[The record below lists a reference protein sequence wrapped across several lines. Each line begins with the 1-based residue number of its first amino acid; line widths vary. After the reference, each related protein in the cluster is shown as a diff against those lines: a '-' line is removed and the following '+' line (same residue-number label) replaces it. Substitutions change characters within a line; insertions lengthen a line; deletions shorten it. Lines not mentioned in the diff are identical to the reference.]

1 MKPMETESRIREEG
15 AEKADTSVTRQQKND
30 EALRDR
36 GKTAAY
42 LAAVGSAVIIGF
54 SFLFVK
60 IALDT
65 AHPLDTLAHRFTAS
79 FAVLAL
85 AAAFGWIRVKL
96 RPRELAHL
104 LPLALMYPSL
114 FFAFQAFGLAYSTS
128 SEAGIIHA
136 TVPIFTALLAAV
148 VLKEFAGMRQ
158 ILFILLSAA
167 GVVYIFVMKGAAIGS
182 GALLGT
188 VLILVSAGC
197 MAAYSVLAR
206 RMTQRF
212 KVMEMTFA
220 MTLIGFVF
228 FNGMSVIRHLLAGT
242 LPAYF
247 KPLGSLPFLG
257 SVLYLGILSSMVT
270 AMLNNYA
277 LSKLEASKAGVF
289 SHLSTLVTMAA
300 GALLLGEQLLYYHFV
315 GAALIVLGVV
325 GTNLPGSRKKPV
337 RSTGRSMTR

>member
-1 MKPMETESRIREEG
+1 MLHMENKGRTREEG
-15 AEKADTSVTRQQKND
+15 ARKADGTRLQNNN
-30 EALRDR
+30 EASRDR
-36 GKTAAY
+36 GQTAAY
-42 LAAVGSAVIIGF
+42 LAAVGNAVIIGF

-96 RPRELAHL
+96 RPREMAAL
-104 LPLALMYPSL
+104 LPLALLYPSL
-114 FFAFQAFGLAYSTS
+114 FFAFQAFGLAYSSS

-136 TVPIFTALLAAV
+136 TVPIFTALLAAA
-148 VLKEFAGMRQ
+148 VLKEYAGVRQ

-206 RMTQRF
+206 RMTRRF
-212 KVMEMTFA
+212 TVMEMTFA

-247 KPLGSLPFLG
+247 EPLGSLPFLG

-289 SHLSTLVTMAA
+289 THLSTLVTMAA
-300 GALLLGEQLLYYHFV
+300 GALLLGEQLFYYHFV

-337 RSTGRSMTR
+337 SSAGRSMIR